1 MTTPTVSFGGLGN
14 GFDYSQVVNALVQA
28 ASGPLN
34 RFTQTQNTLSAKSA
48 DYTTLSTKLQSL
60 QSATSALNVLN
71 YNQPSASVTDSTTL
85 TATASSTAT
94 TGTYSIQVSQLA
106 QAHQIANKAATA
118 VTSMTAPIVSG
129 PSATFSFHIGSGSV
143 QTVTLNAGAN
153 IQDLANGI
161 NDLGAG
167 VSASILNT
175 GTDTSPSYRLILT
188 ANSTG
193 SSSAI
198 TITADGTSM
207 DFLNS
212 SGTGGIDTL
221 QAALDA
227 QIKVGDPNLNPVTVI
242 RSTNAIS
249 DAIPGVTLNLTKTT
263 GTGSVNVSVT
273 QDSSAVKTNIKALV
287 TAYNDVVNFIA
298 SKNTYDSKTNTG
310 GTFFAEG
317 TPNTVLSKLRFSLS
331 SAVSGATTYTN
342 VGQIGFQTNKDGTI
356 TIDDA
361 ALSSALNSNYGA
373 VKALVGGQIGNPGI
387 ATQLSSAIDDLNDV
401 AGGVLTL
408 KQNSLTDKINSLTDR
423 IATQQ
428 EYIAQYQQR
437 LQLQFAQLDSL
448 LAGIQGQIGFL
459 TANSNAQ
466 SGATLQ
472 SSQST
477 TRTA

>member
-28 ASGPLN
+28 ASAPLN
-34 RFTQTQNTLSAKSA
+34 RMTQAQNDVSAKSA

-60 QSATSALNVLN
+60 QSATNALSAGS
-71 YNQPSASVTDSTTL
+71 YDQPSASVSDSTVL
-85 TATASSTAT
+85 TAAASPTAT

-106 QAHQIANKAATA
+106 QANQIANKAATA
-118 VTSMTAPIVSG
+118 VTSTTASIVSG
-129 PSATFSFHIGSGSV
+129 PSATFSFQVGSGTV

-161 NDLGAG
+161 NDQGAG

-175 GTDTSPSYRLILT
+175 GTDASPSYRLILT
-188 ANSTG
+188 ANGTG

-198 TITADGTSM
+198 TITADGTSL

-212 SGTGGIDTL
+212 GGTGGTDTL

-227 QIKVGDPNLNPVTVI
+227 QIKVGDPNLNPVTVT
-242 RSTNAIS
+242 RSTNSIS
-249 DAIPGVTLNLTKTT
+249 DAIPGVSLNLTKTT
-263 GTGSVNVSVT
+263 GTGSVNVGVT
-273 QDSSAVKTNIKALV
+273 QDISAVKTNIKALV

-317 TPNTVLSKLRFSLS
+317 TPDTVLNKLRFSLS
-331 SAVSGATTYTN
+331 STVAGTTTYTS

-356 TIDDA
+356 TLDDA
-361 ALSSALNSNYGA
+361 ALSSALSANYGA

-387 ATQLSSAIDDLNDV
+387 ATQLSNAIDDLNDV
-401 AGGVLTL
+401 AGGALTL
-408 KQNSLTDKINSLTDR
+408 KQNSLTDQINNLTDR

-472 SSQST
+472 SSQP
-477 TRTA
+477 TRGIA